1 MKMPIKDIKEKY
13 YESNTTSHI
22 PKIIKIIKTMA
33 FGLIGNPEKEIA
45 KIFYDIMFK
54 SKNPEIIKFMEEK
67 LHIISAIKRLYLDK

>member
-1 MKMPIKDIKEKY
+1 MKMPIKEINEKY

-45 KIFYDIMFK
+45 KIFYDVMFK

>member
-1 MKMPIKDIKEKY
+1 MP
-13 YESNTTSHI
+13 
-22 PKIIKIIKTMA
+22 
-33 FGLIGNPEKEIA
+33 FGMIGNPEKEIT

>member
-1 MKMPIKDIKEKY
+1 MKIPIKEITEKY

-54 SKNPEIIKFMEEK
+54 SKNQEIIKFMEEK
-67 LHIISAIKRLYLDK
+67 LDISFTLYK

>member
-1 MKMPIKDIKEKY
+1 MKMPIKEINEKY

-22 PKIIKIIKTMA
+22 PKIIKIIKTML
-33 FGLIGNPEKEIA
+33 FGMIGNPDKEIA

>member
-1 MKMPIKDIKEKY
+1 MKMPIKEITEKY

-22 PKIIKIIKTMA
+22 PKIIKIIKTMP
-33 FGLIGNPEKEIA
+33 FGIIGNPEKEIA